1 MNSVRVKTVIYSL
14 SAAAIWGV
22 AFAFQRSASEYIEPF
37 TFNFYRCVLAVASL
51 SVFLFLMRRKMPVLT
66 HPGDGKK
73 LAVGGLVTGV
83 LLFVASNLQQMGV
96 GDTEAG
102 KAGFLTSLYTV
113 LVPVFGVVFFRKK
126 VSPTL
131 WVSVLIAAAGLY
143 LICVKE
149 GFTLVRGD
157 MLVLMCAVVY
167 AFYIL
172 AVDHYV
178 EGLNSVA
185 LSCAH
190 FFVSGVLSGI
200 AALTLEHPDL
210 AALRFCLVDVLY
222 VGVCSSAIAYTFQF
236 AAQQL
241 GNPVAVSLLLCMES
255 AFSVLGGA
263 VLLHEYLSLRELAGC
278 AVMFCAV
285 ILAQLPHNWWQRKKS
300 RAAASGE

>member
-1 MNSVRVKTVIYSL
+1 MHSVRVKRVIFSL
-14 SAAAIWGV
+14 SAAVIWGV

-37 TFNFYRCVLAVASL
+37 TFNFYRCVLAVISL
-51 SVFLFLMRRKMPVLT
+51 GVFLCMMRKKMPVLGKS
-66 HPGDGKK
+66 GDWKK
-73 LAVGGLVTGV
+73 LAMGGLVTGA
-83 LLFVASNLQQMGV
+83 LLFIASNLQQMGV
-96 GDTEAG
+96 GETEAG

-113 LVPVFGVVFFRKK
+113 LVPVFGVMFFHKK

-131 WVSVLIAAAGLY
+131 WVSVLIAAVGLY
-143 LICVKE
+143 LICVKK

-172 AVDHYV
+172 AVDYYV

-200 AALTLEHPDL
+200 AAFTLEHPDL
-210 AALRFCLVDVLY
+210 GALRYCLVDVLY

-255 AFSVLGGA
+255 VFSVLGGA

-285 ILAQLPHNWWQRKKS
+285 ILAQLPPNWWQRKKKHIT
-300 RAAASGE
+300 AA